1 MSKVNRLKITNS
13 QFNQLEQLSGS
24 EPKKYDIVIVGSGI
38 SCSYT
43 LINYISRLKK
53 QLPAQPI
60 KVAVLD
66 KSGEFWSGI
75 PYSSRSG
82 RQSLIIT
89 ALKEFLPQPERE
101 LFISW
106 LTKNYSSI
114 FHTLEQRN
122 GVLCSQWL
130 KSYEEAMLQGDWD
143 ELFIPRYVFGLY
155 IKDRVEKLLQEAK
168 EQEYLQCALFGADVV
183 NIQKVDD
190 IYQVEF
196 SVPTEDNS
204 FILGQ
209 KVILSIGSPPNQS
222 GFLDQFEAS
231 ERPKNAKNDV
241 CFIANMYEPSQDN
254 NLDRIFKFLRQFDNP
269 HPNKVLIIGSNA
281 SALETLYSLNNIPEV
296 KDLISKFIVLS
307 PNAEFPHRICN
318 NPVPTTYIPQH
329 LTSLVQAQH
338 FTAEHILEAVKQDV
352 KSALE
357 QNETVNSTY
366 AVISKGVINAL
377 NKLSF
382 AEQKL
387 FVTKYGVEIG
397 KYQRRAG
404 ADYLDVVERLIF
416 EDKLEFVKGKFVR
429 TIPLASGGSGFEFLP
444 SDGEQ
449 KEVFASPVAVVI
461 NCAGFQY
468 LTRSSSPLINN
479 LIQQR
484 ICTPNDSK
492 RGFEMNEN
500 FEANKNFYLMGPLV
514 AGNINDRL
522 KVWHAESCG
531 RISNLSQQL
540 AEVLAS
546 AQESYQTLLKTTIQA

>member
-1 MSKVNRLKITNS
+1 MQDLKNIKSTTNS
-13 QFNQLEQLSGS
+13 QFNQLDHSSISQ
-24 EPKKYDIVIVGSGI
+24 PKKYDIIIVGSGI

-43 LINYISRLKK
+43 LINYILRLKK

-66 KSGEFWSGI
+66 KSGEFWRGV
-75 PYSSRSG
+75 PYGSRTGKS
-82 RQSLIIT
+82 SLIIT

-101 LFISW
+101 LFVSW

-130 KSYEEAMLQGDWD
+130 QSYEAAMLQGNWD

-155 IKDRVEKLLQEAK
+155 IKDRVEKLLQEAQ
-168 EQEYLQCALFGADVV
+168 EQKYLQCDLFDADVV

-190 IYQVEF
+190 IYQVEY
-196 SVPTEDNS
+196 SASTGENS

-209 KVILSIGSPPNQS
+209 KAILAIGSPPNKS
-222 GFLDQFEAS
+222 DFLAQFEAS
-231 ERPKNAKNDV
+231 QRANNEKNDV
-241 CFIANMYEPSQDN
+241 CFIADMYAPSQDKN
-254 NLDRIFKFLRQFDNP
+254 INHIFEFLRQCDNT
-269 HPNKVLIIGSNA
+269 HPNQVLIIGSNA
-281 SALETLYSLNNIPEV
+281 SALETLYILNNVPEA
-296 KDLISKFIVLS
+296 KDLISKFIVIS
-307 PNAEFPHRICN
+307 PNAQFPHRICN

-338 FTAEHILEAVKQDV
+338 FTAEQILEAVKQDV

-357 QNETVNSTY
+357 QNETVSSTY

-377 NKLSF
+377 NQLSF
-382 AEQKL
+382 EEQKL

-404 ADYLDVVERLIF
+404 SDYLDVVDKLLV
-416 EDKLEFVKGKFVR
+416 EDKLEFIKGKFVR
-429 TIPLASGGSGFEFLP
+429 IIPSASGGASFEFFT
-444 SDGEQ
+444 SDGQ
-449 KEVFASPVAVVI
+449 SKEVFTSPVAVAI
-461 NCAGFQY
+461 NCAGFQD
-468 LTRSSSPLINN
+468 LTKSSSPLIEN
-479 LIQQR
+479 LIQQG
-484 ICTPNDSK
+484 ICTPNDS
-492 RGFEMNEN
+492 RCGFEMNEN
-500 FEANKNFYLMGPLV
+500 FEANTNFYLMGPLV

-531 RISNLSQQL
+531 RIINLAQQL
-540 AEVLAS
+540 VEVLVE
-546 AQESYQTLLKTTIQA
+546 Q